1 MQSVVRVAGTVS
13 PRKGK
18 NQFNTLLTATD
29 MQHERVAALETQ
41 EQHRPFVGKEHQQF
55 EHRRVAVNP
64 HATAPPQQQ
73 TSATASQ
80 HSWAQKHRV
89 ALEERLLG
97 SNSAA
102 TAGQHVENAHRH
114 VHTAIGM
121 HGPSNGSDA
130 NQSTQERAK
139 AGWADGHL
147 DMVPKTEPSGYD
159 TMAQHPSNVNLHA
172 LALGST
178 AFQTIEHIS
187 QNGSKPPV
195 FPAADYMY
203 QAPMVPLAKYSR
215 CVPDWNSHDLS
226 NAVGDVWTSGVGH
239 ADVGYAA
246 AAAQTEVTGHAQNT
260 YAIQS
265 GTVGA
270 VMYAPSL
277 HTAAPPDGAFWQL
290 YPPAPNPSA
299 APTHGHQDQ
308 SMTRL
313 YSGNEQRSHGSEDL
327 GGNACQY
334 LQTYSAFFPS
344 KETLQEQE
352 QSGKRACSYCSTKGH
367 NVRTCE
373 KKRRHDHERRT
384 HGCGPFFVKE
394 VPAHS
399 TSAQHDAKRQRVEL
413 TSV

>member
-159 TMAQHPSNVNLHA
+159 TILSSEFMSFDSSSSSDA
-172 LALGST
+172 LSPGAGSSP
-178 AFQTIEHIS
+178 TI
-187 QNGSKPPV
+187 GSV
-195 FPAADYMY
+195 
-203 QAPMVPLAKYSR
+203 
-215 CVPDWNSHDLS
+215 
-226 NAVGDVWTSGVGH
+226 
-239 ADVGYAA
+239 
-246 AAAQTEVTGHAQNT
+246 
-260 YAIQS
+260 
-265 GTVGA
+265 
-270 VMYAPSL
+270 
-277 HTAAPPDGAFWQL
+277 
-290 YPPAPNPSA
+290 
-299 APTHGHQDQ
+299 
-308 SMTRL
+308 
-313 YSGNEQRSHGSEDL
+313 
-327 GGNACQY
+327 
-334 LQTYSAFFPS
+334 SAFFGS
-344 KETLQEQE
+344 SASSTASSCS
-352 QSGKRACSYCSTKGH
+352 SGA
-367 NVRTCE
+367 
-373 KKRRHDHERRT
+373 
-384 HGCGPFFVKE
+384 
-394 VPAHS
+394 PA
-399 TSAQHDAKRQRVEL
+399 ALV
-413 TSV
+413 